1 VIGKGPDFNRVQ
13 SRIEQ
18 LGLKNN
24 FRLAGFVKDEDLPL
38 YYNAADFFVLP
49 SKSGEGLPLVAL
61 EAMACGLPVIATNVG
76 GIGEILMKDYGKL
89 VPPNHPESLAKA
101 ILGFSSIDLSSR
113 KPEIRAI
120 TEEKYNWDRNVETLI
135 EIYEELI

>member
-1 VIGKGPDFNRVQ
+1 
-13 SRIEQ
+13 
-18 LGLKNN
+18 LKNN

-38 YYNAADFFVLP
+38 YYNVADFFVLP

-89 VPPNHPESLAKA
+89 VPPNQPESLAKA
-101 ILGFSSIDLSSR
+101 ILGFSSIDLSSS